1 MTGLIIHLPDF
12 PTEDRDTSEE
22 LAEQVIA
29 QAFADYDMDVG
40 RIEAERDRT
49 FVHDGWEY
57 GEPCP
62 ECGSERL
69 GETCLS
75 HGMTY
80 VGLHETPDG
89 DEYYN
94 VTDYDEES
102 VGEQVVVECQECN
115 TLIYRGHIVRPE
127 E

>member
-1 MTGLIIHLPDF
+1 MTGLVIHLPDF
-12 PTEDRDTSEE
+12 PTEAGDTSEE

-29 QAFADYDMDVG
+29 QAFVDYDMGVG
-40 RIEAERDRT
+40 TIEAQRDRT

-75 HGMTY
+75 HGVSY
-80 VGLHETPDG
+80 VGQYEDG
-89 DEYYN
+89 EYH
-94 VTDYDEES
+94 VTDYKENQ
-102 VGEQVVVECQECN
+102 VGEKVVVECQECD
-115 TLIYRGHIVRPE
+115 TLLYRSHIVRPD
-127 E
+127 